1 MPREPEA
8 MLWAFKAA
16 SVLLAALSLGK
27 DQGKK
32 KQGEVVSV
40 TAL

>member
-27 DQGKK
+27 DQGEKNK
-32 KQGEVVSV
+32 EKLLV
-40 TAL
+40 